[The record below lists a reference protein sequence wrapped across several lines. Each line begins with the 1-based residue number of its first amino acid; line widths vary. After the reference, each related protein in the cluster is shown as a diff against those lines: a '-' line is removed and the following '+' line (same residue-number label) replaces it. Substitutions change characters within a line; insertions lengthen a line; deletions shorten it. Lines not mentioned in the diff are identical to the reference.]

1 MKGTM
6 SKERIYADG
15 VENVSLVEG
24 MVRVDLFH
32 YGMRVEG
39 MTVTPHEVTQQL
51 VLPPAAFLRAFE
63 SMQRF
68 VAELERQGVVT
79 RGAAVQEVQPNSSPV
94 VQPKKQWG
102 SSPNFA

>member
-1 MKGTM
+1 M

-15 VENVSLVEG
+15 VENVALVEG
-24 MVRVDLFH
+24 MVRVDLYH

-39 MTVTPHEVTQQL
+39 MEATPREVTQQL

-79 RGAAVQEVQPNSSPV
+79 RGAVPQEAP
-94 VQPKKQWG
+94 QPKQPKG
-102 SSPNFA
+102 GSPNFP

>member
-1 MKGTM
+1 M

-15 VENVSLVEG
+15 VENVALVEG
-24 MVRVDLFH
+24 MVRVDLYH

-39 MTVTPHEVTQQL
+39 MEATPREVTQQL

-79 RGAAVQEVQPNSSPV
+79 RGAVPQEAP
-94 VQPKKQWG
+94 QPKLPKG
-102 SSPNFA
+102 GSPNFS